1 MMASFDKKVHCGYHS
16 RDGCGAMLYTM
27 FAPFSVNVNSEYCFI
42 FIKKKLFG
50 FSVFLSYD

>member
-42 FIKKKLFG
+42 FIKKKICFVFP
-50 FSVFLSYD
+50 FS